1 MPQYLAPGVY
11 VEEIPGPRSIQGVST
26 STAAF
31 VGPTRFGPT
40 SGRPELLTSYAD
52 FVRIYGD
59 AADLVFADG
68 VQVPNYL
75 ALGAKGFFDEGGSSL
90 YVARTF
96 RHTGG
101 KPVEA
106 HHGFAL
112 IAREDPENP
121 DPTLVAADKSAPD
134 AAADPDASADPNAPA
149 DESAE
154 ATIDDPDATAEHDA
168 TAVAPEI
175 GVRARFPGAAGDLR
189 VILTLR
195 AGTSALANGGLT
207 RVREFDTVWA
217 TPTSTS
223 SGAGAVYVVRR
234 DPATGLLYLA
244 GAGTALDLSEV
255 STAHPL
261 TVLVEVQRPST
272 DASGLPTYGPPQAIG
287 EFGFDPRSAT
297 GISNALTVN
306 PATRRDAL
314 TAPIALENVSTLAES
329 AGDPDAVPG
338 LVAVALLGS
347 TILQTAP
354 DATAAGSS
362 RQRVVALSGG
372 SDGAEP
378 TAAQYEGSETFA
390 DYQNNPVALPF
401 HGLLALEAV
410 DDISIVAAPG
420 GATGWTGDAGA
431 TAAGQAIN
439 GAVISHCERLV
450 YRTAAL
456 DTPANFL
463 PDDALDY
470 RNQRSSTHAAL
481 YYPWIT
487 VSHPID
493 GSRISVPPAAYLA
506 GIWARSDN
514 ARGVFKAP
522 ANEVVRSALDLEIRL
537 NKAQQELLNPQ
548 GVDCLRFFPGRGFLV
563 WGARTVSDDPEWKYL
578 SVRRYFNYLEKSV
591 DAGTQWVVFEV
602 NGPALW
608 DSVRHTVEGFLLSQ
622 WKSGALLGAKPE
634 EAFFVRCDATTM
646 TADDLDNGRLIC
658 VIGVAVAKPAEFVIF
673 RISQFTAT
681 PTA

>member
-31 VGPTRFGPT
+31 AGPTRFGPT

-59 AADLVFADG
+59 ASDLLFTNGA
-68 VQVPNYL
+68 QVPNYL
-75 ALGAKGFFDEGGSSL
+75 ALGVKGFFDEGGSSL
-90 YVARTF
+90 YVARTY
-96 RHTGG
+96 RHKDGV
-101 KPVEA
+101 PVEA
-106 HHGFAL
+106 HHGFAS
-112 IAREDPENP
+112 IAREDPQNP
-121 DPTLVAADKSAPD
+121 DPTLAT
-134 AAADPDASADPNAPA
+134 ADPDATEAADAV
-149 DESAE
+149 
-154 ATIDDPDATAEHDA
+154 
-168 TAVAPEI
+168 VAPEL

-217 TPTSTS
+217 WSTSQS

-234 DPATGLLYLA
+234 DPATGLLHLA
-244 GAGTALDLSEV
+244 GAGTTLELAGV
-255 STAHPL
+255 ATAHPL

-272 DASGLPTYGPPQAIG
+272 DAQGLPSYGPPQAIG

-306 PATRRDAL
+306 PVIRRDAL
-314 TAPIALENVSTLAES
+314 TVPIALENVSDLAES
-329 AGDPDAVPG
+329 TDDPDAVPG
-338 LVAVALLGS
+338 LLAAALLGS
-347 TILQTAP
+347 TILHTAP
-354 DATAAGSS
+354 NATAARSS
-362 RQRVVALSGG
+362 RQRVIALSGG
-372 SDGAEP
+372 VDGAPP
-378 TAAQYEGSETFA
+378 TVAQYEGSETFA
-390 DYQNNPVALPF
+390 DYQNAPLALPF

-420 GATGWTGDAGA
+420 AATGWTGEPGA
-431 TAAGQAIN
+431 IEAGQAIN
-439 GAVISHCERLV
+439 GAVISHCERMI

-456 DTPANFL
+456 DTPPDFL

-493 GSRISVPPAAYLA
+493 GSRISVPPAAYLT
-506 GIWARSDN
+506 GVWARSDN

-563 WGARTVSDDPEWKYL
+563 WGARTISDDPEWKYL

-622 WKSGALLGAKPE
+622 WKSGALLGSKPE